1 MSGHCS
7 ENRAKREL
15 SVPTRDLNGRF
26 ALNWPVFRCILAW
39 NATLFDFPG
48 FMTMRMDEQE
58 LVGRI
63 QAGDESAFTEIVRLY
78 KDKIVNFLFQMTG
91 DYQRAV
97 DLSQETFLR
106 VYFKADKYKPI
117 APFSSWVYAI
127 ASNLAKTELKKRYRM
142 NQVSLDD
149 VQYSAE
155 VSTPSDET
163 TDSGLARNLRE
174 ALDRLSL
181 RYRIPVVLKDM
192 EGYSQEEIARII
204 RRPVGTVKARISR
217 GRSMLKRQ
225 LEKATKENL
234 TFQKREIF
242 DGRY

>member
-1 MSGHCS
+1 M
-7 ENRAKREL
+7 K
-15 SVPTRDLNGRF
+15 
-26 ALNWPVFRCILAW
+26 
-39 NATLFDFPG
+39 
-48 FMTMRMDEQE
+48 MDDQE
-58 LVGRI
+58 LIGRI
-63 QAGDESAFTEIVRLY
+63 QAGDESAFAEIVRLY
-78 KDKIVNFLFQMTG
+78 KDRIVNFLYQVTG

-106 VYFKADKYKPI
+106 IYFKADKYRPI

-127 ASNLAKTELKKRYRM
+127 ASNLAKTDLKKRYRM

-163 TDSGLARNLRE
+163 TDSGLVRNLRE
-174 ALDRLSL
+174 ALDGLNP

-204 RRPVGTVKARISR
+204 NRPVGTVKARISR
-217 GRSMLKRQ
+217 GRTMLKKQ
-225 LEKATKENL
+225 LEKATKAGL

>member
-1 MSGHCS
+1 M
-7 ENRAKREL
+7 K
-15 SVPTRDLNGRF
+15 
-26 ALNWPVFRCILAW
+26 
-39 NATLFDFPG
+39 
-48 FMTMRMDEQE
+48 MDDQE
-58 LVGRI
+58 LIGRI
-63 QAGDESAFTEIVRLY
+63 QAGDESAFAEIVRLY
-78 KDKIVNFLFQMTG
+78 KDKIVNFLYQVTG

-117 APFSSWVYAI
+117 APFSSWMYAI
-127 ASNLAKTELKKRYRM
+127 ASNLAKTDLKKRYRM
-142 NQVSLDD
+142 NQISLDD

-174 ALDRLSL
+174 ALDGLNP

-204 RRPVGTVKARISR
+204 NRPVGTVKARISR
-217 GRSMLKRQ
+217 GRTMLKKQ
-225 LEKATKENL
+225 LEKATKAGL

>member
-1 MSGHCS
+1 
-7 ENRAKREL
+7 
-15 SVPTRDLNGRF
+15 
-26 ALNWPVFRCILAW
+26 
-39 NATLFDFPG
+39 
-48 FMTMRMDEQE
+48 MTMKMDEQE

-63 QAGDESAFTEIVRLY
+63 QAGDESAFAEIVRLY